1 LGEIL
6 NYGINIAQALL
17 NLFIMKKLTFLM
29 AFVFSFLA
37 VDANAQPPN
46 YDDLLIYFA
55 DGDHVKLIKKAEKY
69 TLSDKTKKDPI
80 PWMYM
85 AKGFF
90 EIHKNPGK
98 APDDMKKNA
107 IATAT
112 RYCERSLKLDK
123 EGVLAQDE
131 TNADFVSN
139 LKKYWLESIDNEI
152 IVQNYGKAYGI
163 IMKYNKL
170 ARTDPGCQY
179 LLGACKFRKNDKNTS
194 AKHWEKGDLLLAEVT
209 STADWKSEDF
219 AILKMGVLETAR
231 ALKDYDEI
239 GEAQKLLN
247 KVKQWFEDDD
257 EFMEVYNCFVNSD
270 C

>member
-1 LGEIL
+1 
-6 NYGINIAQALL
+6 
-17 NLFIMKKLTFLM
+17 MKKFTYLI
-29 AFVFSFLA
+29 AIVFCFLA
-37 VDANAQPPN
+37 VNANAQPPN

-69 TLSDKTKKDPI
+69 TLNDKTKKDPI

-90 EIHKNPGK
+90 EIHKNPK
-98 APDDMKKNA
+98 DAPEEMTKNA

-112 RYCERSLKLDK
+112 RYCERALKLDK
-123 EGVLAQDE
+123 ENVLAEDE

-139 LKKYWLESIDNEI
+139 LKKFWLESIENEI
-152 IVQNYGKAYGI
+152 IVGNYGKAYGLV
-163 IMKYNKL
+163 MKYNKL
-170 ARTDPGCQY
+170 AKEDPGCQY

-194 AKHWEKGDLLLAEVT
+194 AKHWEEGDRLLAAIT
-209 STADWKSEDF
+209 STGDWRSEDF
-219 AILKMGVLETAR
+219 AMLKLGVMETAK
-231 ALKDYDEI
+231 ALKEYDEI

-247 KVKQWFEDDD
+247 KVKQWFEDDS
-257 EFMEVYNCFVNSD
+257 EFMDIYNCYVNSK